1 MGEMGSLV
9 HEQALQLQTV
19 ARRRA
24 RRRIS
29 AGVAVRYV
37 VLIGTI
43 LLTIFP
49 LVWLFIT
56 SLRVSSDIF
65 AVPVHI
71 IPDSVTYRQYIS
83 VFSQYNLSTY
93 LWNTVFVS
101 LFTVVFVTVL
111 SIPCAY
117 AMARFRLPGQRI
129 VVSLLLLMRMIPVVA
144 LAIPL
149 FAVFANLNMLDTLTA
164 LVLTHTA
171 AKLPVAIW
179 LLIGFIQDL
188 PKELEESAK
197 MDGASTLRVLV
208 QIVTPLIAPGI
219 GASAVITFLFTWND
233 LLIALTLTSSEAA
246 QTLPVGLTNFVS
258 QYGIDWGAMS
268 AAGVLMVIPA
278 LIFVWFAQGLLVKGL
293 IAGAVRG

>member
-1 MGEMGSLV
+1 MSDHVLARV
-9 HEQALQLQTV
+9 PPRRVA
-19 ARRRA
+19 ARRRPV
-24 RRRIS
+24 S
-29 AGVAVRYV
+29 PGLVLRYAI
-37 VLIGTI
+37 LIGTVA
-43 LLTIFP
+43 LTLFP
-49 LVWLFIT
+49 LVWLFVT

-65 AVPVHI
+65 TVPVRI
-71 IPDSVTYRQYIS
+71 LPESVTLGQYVS
-83 VFSQYNLSTY
+83 VFSHYGLAAY
-93 LWNTVFVS
+93 LWNTVVVS
-101 LFTVVFVTVL
+101 LATVVLVTLL
-111 SIPCAY
+111 SVPCAY
-117 AMARFRLPGQRI
+117 AMARFRLPGQRL
-129 VVSLLLLMRMIPVVA
+129 VVTLLLLMRMIPVVA

-149 FAVFANLNMLDTLTA
+149 FAVFSNIGLLDTLTA

-179 LLIGFIQDL
+179 LLIGFVQDL
-188 PKELEESAK
+188 PKELEESAR

-233 LLIALTLTSSEAA
+233 LLIALTLTSSQAA

-293 IAGAVRG
+293 ISGAVRG